1 MKIYYKVRAMVVLA
15 VMLMAV
21 PGSAQ
26 ELAVKTNLL
35 SDALT
40 VPSLGVEFTIARRWT
55 VSTDVEWMPAYQS
68 SNHYLRTLAFQAGS
82 RFWFRAPF
90 TGPFVGPE
98 LSVRMFNMG
107 GLPVFHLKEAR
118 TQGLFSTV
126 GATVGWHFSLSP
138 RWGLE
143 PAVTLGYGY
152 IDYKRYGEPRSRIV
166 SSKGYTHY
174 FGPVAASLNLVYML
188 Q

>member
-1 MKIYYKVRAMVVLA
+1 MMLGAM
-15 VMLMAV
+15 MLLGETV
-21 PGSAQ
+21 IAQ

-35 SDALT
+35 TDAMT
-40 VPSLGVEFTIARRWT
+40 VPSVGAEFTISRRWT
-55 VSTDVEWMPAYQS
+55 LNVDAQWMPFRQS
-68 SNHYLRTLAFQAGS
+68 SNHYLRTLAFQAGP

-107 GLPVFHLKEAR
+107 ALPVFHLKEAR

-174 FGPVAASLNLVYML
+174 FGPVAASLNLVYLL